1 MLGKIKKQKLLIL
14 SLALVLLIGAGSTIA
29 YLISVPP
36 GVENKF
42 QPTVVSC
49 TVLEDFD
56 KQTKSNVRV
65 QNTGDIDAY
74 IRAEI
79 VVNWKNDAGE
89 VYGAEPK
96 DGADYNIDIP
106 KNTGWFEKGGFYYY
120 ENVVNPKG
128 TQDDKD
134 KTGVLINSCTP
145 VADRAPAGYYLSV
158 EIIASAIQ
166 EDGVSDGQG
175 EPGLVKDEP
184 AVTNAWGVTVKD
196 GKLTQ

>member
-96 DGADYNIDIP
+96 AGADYNIDIP
-106 KNTGWFEKGGFYYY
+106 ENTGWFEKGGFYYY
-120 ENVVNPKG
+120 ENVVDPKG
-128 TQDDKD
+128 TRDLIRESHTRLIHRSIPNSRLAIIPGDH
-134 KTGVLINSCTP
+134 GVAALN
-145 VADRAPAGYYLSV
+145 
-158 EIIASAIQ
+158 
-166 EDGVSDGQG
+166 
-175 EPGLVKDEP
+175 PGAFN
-184 AVTNAWGVTVKD
+184 AVVLDFLLN
-196 GKLTQ
+196 